1 MDATILTSRRRGIRV
16 AIIPTH
22 AGMAV
27 ADEIAL
33 NVSSAEMEIRI
44 YFDRDEEKDVLAF
57 LEEWGFDVDVR
68 REGS

>member
-1 MDATILTSRRRGIRV
+1 MDATILTSRSRSQRV
-16 AIIPTH
+16 AIIPGH

-44 YFDRDEEKDVLAF
+44 YFHPDEERHVLQF